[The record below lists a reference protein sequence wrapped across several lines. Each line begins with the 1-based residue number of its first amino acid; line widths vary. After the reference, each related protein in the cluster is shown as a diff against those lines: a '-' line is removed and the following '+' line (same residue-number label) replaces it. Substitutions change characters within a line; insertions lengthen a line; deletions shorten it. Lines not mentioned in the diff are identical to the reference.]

1 MSVKNKVVVANWKMH
16 KAYVEGLILAN
27 TVIAGLEKFTGPVEV
42 VLCPSYIH
50 LQTVQSML
58 KDYLRLHAGAQ
69 NCHHFEEGAFTGEVS
84 AKMIKSLGSEYVI
97 LGHSERRQYLN
108 ETAEMIESKIKS
120 ALNAGLKPIFC
131 CGESIEIRE
140 KNQHLEFV
148 EQQLEQ
154 SLFSFTADEIKQVL
168 IAYEPIWAIGTG
180 NVASPIQAQE
190 MHAHIRMLVSKQ
202 FGSDIA
208 DNIIILYGGSC
219 NAQNSNELFK
229 QQDIDGAL
237 VGSASLNATEF
248 LQIVKNAE
256 HSMILDN

>member
-1 MSVKNKVVVANWKMH
+1 LKR
-16 KAYVEGLILAN
+16 G
-27 TVIAGLEKFTGPVEV
+27 
-42 VLCPSYIH
+42 SYYG
-50 LQTVQSML
+50 
-58 KDYLRLHAGAQ
+58 D
-69 NCHHFEEGAFTGEVS
+69 
-84 AKMIKSLGSEYVI
+84 
-97 LGHSERRQYLN
+97 
-108 ETAEMIESKIKS
+108 
-120 ALNAGLKPIFC
+120 
-131 CGESIEIRE
+131 
-140 KNQHLEFV
+140 
-148 EQQLEQ
+148 
-154 SLFSFTADEIKQVL
+154 ADEIQNVI

-180 NVASPIQAQE
+180 KVASPEQAQE
-190 MHAHIRMLVSKQ
+190 MHAYIRMLITKQ